1 MTYGTPMHH
10 CPDGPALTSDS
21 SKRRRATHRSPSPR
35 TPTRTCL
42 TMSLTT
48 SPPRST
54 RSTTPLAQLAADT
67 VWPHFG
73 PIPSASSEDDVPP
86 KPVYSTL
93 SCINNRVAR
102 AGIEPATFRFS
113 GGRSYRLS
121 YLARAARHPMPRH
134 LATLTGLEPATSAV
148 TGRRAN
154 QLRHRALLCDSR
166 VVVARTPY
174 GIRTRATALKGRRPR
189 PLDEGGQAE
198 SLRGT
203 RNAVTLG
210 ALHSLGYRRPNA
222 QTRTGPAAGAHYGTV
237 NGAVPHPPEQT

>member
-21 SKRRRATHRSPSPR
+21 SKRRWATHRSPSPR

-54 RSTTPLAQLAADT
+54 RSTTPFAQLAADP

-73 PIPSASSEDDVPP
+73 PIPSASSGDDVPP

-93 SCINNRVAR
+93 ICINNRVAR

-113 GGRSYRLS
+113 VTHFTAGH
-121 YLARAARHPMPRH
+121 AADFTQHAP
-134 LATLTGLEPATSAV
+134 G
-148 TGRRAN
+148 
-154 QLRHRALLCDSR
+154 
-166 VVVARTPY
+166 
-174 GIRTRATALKGRRPR
+174 
-189 PLDEGGQAE
+189 
-198 SLRGT
+198 
-203 RNAVTLG
+203 
-210 ALHSLGYRRPNA
+210 
-222 QTRTGPAAGAHYGTV
+222 
-237 NGAVPHPPEQT
+237 VPHTSRL